1 MSDFK
6 ANPKQKNNYPKI
18 LSRFEEQRKGFRG
31 FKNPKAVN
39 MRANSIN
46 AKMLQRFSGKLG
58 K

>member
-1 MSDFK
+1 MSNFK
-6 ANPKQKNNYPKI
+6 ANPKQKNTYPGI
-18 LSRFEEQRKGFRG
+18 LSRFQEQRQGFRG

-39 MRANSIN
+39 LRAKAVT